1 MKNMIEFI
9 KVGLVAIL
17 FMLPT
22 FSSADEIQIV
32 NDSTIVVISASAE
45 RRDSIKRIVDSIFY
59 VKKLDA
65 ITKISRVNR
74 LVANVSVFVN
84 GCKFDLGENGKFTN
98 PFSHVITVRDT
109 VEVMW
114 GAETFKI
121 VKRQEQP
128 NVLPDNPQ
136 VAGNDSISS
145 VSGLRNEKF
154 LFFFP
159 DKHTAGLLFINI
171 ICIGIIVGL
180 LIDLKILSKNQSGKD
195 AKVKKDSA
203 KPEDVGGT
211 EGNSEEVENGNVTSE
226 DESGKSENA
235 EDLDINLSGE
245 SEDSVKKNNTDVA
258 ENARVFTL
266 NSKEQK
272 KVTIKLDQDIKDRLI
287 KFGIK
292 IETQYIDEKKVK
304 ELIRQLVLPTYEDFK
319 KVIESPT
326 GYQKKAL
333 AEYVKSFLKK
343 QWGTNV
349 DDTVAYSDYVFIK
362 SSEYIDFINK
372 QLGTNYR
379 DIESLKADLNKDA
392 VSVVL
397 EENKPQ
403 EEKTPNKDG
412 KQEPIENVEKED
424 NKTSGEVE
432 QYLSFVNGL
441 KKTYQTEDV
450 DKLEEAIRNA
460 VIESIIKGIGNEK
473 LEGARKIVT
482 DEMIGNIKEC
492 SNAEDLSDSLNQLIE
507 ELVKKVSAIQGEI
520 ESQKTQ
526 IEEIEEKRQQAEEDR
541 SKVLEKISSAYQAM
555 FGKHL
560 TSEDKNVVSAF
571 ENFAEKAKVAIN
583 EVQNRLEEAQTS
595 LESEKTAH
603 REDVGKLKE
612 ECEQKEQ
619 RIRDISK
626 ECMEMVSATFNE
638 NICESIES
646 TCGDES
652 SDIAEKFMQF
662 VPQNDG
668 YTLEQ
673 FKKEFN
679 EILENE
685 DNDFDKVKAKVKKL
699 FESALDSN
707 SWIHG
712 LARMFLYVQQ
722 PEIAKLFENSEV
734 STIKITRAF
743 ILTEQL
749 LREVDITL
757 TYPGLF
763 KDVYD
768 EEKYTIENLSDI
780 DRIVGVELVKKLVGN
795 RKKLLIDMH
804 RVGFESNG
812 LNSKPMVSS
821 FN

>member
-45 RRDSIKRIVDSIFY
+45 RRDSIKRTVDSIFY

-65 ITKISRVNR
+65 ITKISRVKR
-74 LVANVSVFVN
+74 LFANVSVFVN

-109 VEVMW
+109 AEVMW

-145 VSGLRNEKF
+145 ESGSRNEKF

-171 ICIGIIVGL
+171 IILCIGIIVGL

-211 EGNSEEVENGNVTSE
+211 EGNTGGDEKENVTP
-226 DESGKSENA
+226 EN
-235 EDLDINLSGE
+235 EPEKLDLDSNSGE

-258 ENARVFTL
+258 ENARV
-266 NSKEQK
+266 SKEQK

-326 GYQKKAL
+326 GYQKEAL
-333 AEYVKSFLKK
+333 AEYVKGFLKK
-343 QWGTNV
+343 QWRTDV
-349 DDTVAYSDYVFIK
+349 EDTAAYVFIK
-362 SSEYIDFINK
+362 KSGCIDFINK

-403 EEKTPNKDG
+403 EEKTPNEDG

-507 ELVKKVSAIQGEI
+507 ELVKKVNVIQDEI
-520 ESQKTQ
+520 EPQKTQ
-526 IEEIEEKRQQAEEDR
+526 IKEVEGKLQQAKDVRIKVFEE
-541 SKVLEKISSAYQAM
+541 ISSAYQKM
-555 FGKHL
+555 FKENL
-560 TSEDKNVVSAF
+560 NSEDKNVISAF
-571 ENFAEKAKVAIN
+571 ENFAKKASTAIN
-583 EVQNRLEEAQTS
+583 EVQTS
-595 LESEKTAH
+595 LESEKKAH
-603 REDVGKLKE
+603 RENVGKLEE
-612 ECEQKEQ
+612 ECKQKEQ
-619 RIRDISK
+619 KIKDISK
-626 ECMEMVSATFNE
+626 ECMAMVSATFNE
-638 NICESIES
+638 NIYESIEGV
-646 TCGDES
+646 CEDET
-652 SDIAEKFMQF
+652 SDIAKEFMQF

-734 STIKITRAF
+734 STTKITRAF

>member
-17 FMLPT
+17 VMLPT
-22 FSSADEIQIV
+22 LSSADEIRIV
-32 NDSTIVVISASAE
+32 NDSTIVVISAKRE
-45 RRDSIKRIVDSIFY
+45 DSIKRTEDSIFY

-65 ITKISRVNR
+65 ITKISRAKR
-74 LVANVSVFVN
+74 LDANVSVFIN
-84 GCKFDLGENGKFTN
+84 GCKFDLGENGRFTN

-109 VEVMW
+109 AEVMW
-114 GAETFKI
+114 GTETFKI
-121 VKRQEQP
+121 IKRQEQP
-128 NVLPDNPQ
+128 NVLSDSTQ

-145 VSGLRNEKF
+145 ESGSRYD
-154 LFFFP
+154 FFP
-159 DKHTAGLLFINI
+159 DKDTAGYIFISIIILL
-171 ICIGIIVGL
+171 CIVSL
-180 LIDLKILSKNQSGKD
+180 LIAWKIEWKILSKNQYSKD

-203 KPEDVGGT
+203 KPKDVGGAEDNT
-211 EGNSEEVENGNVTSE
+211 GGDEKENVTP
-226 DESGKSENA
+226 EN
-235 EDLDINLSGE
+235 EPEKPDLDSNFGE

-258 ENARVFTL
+258 EDARVFTL

-272 KVTIKLDQDIKDRLI
+272 KVTIKLHQDIKDRLI
-287 KFGIK
+287 KLGIK

-326 GYQKKAL
+326 GYQKEAL

-343 QWGTNV
+343 QWGTDV
-349 DDTVAYSDYVFIK
+349 EDTAAYCDYVLIK
-362 SSEYIDFINK
+362 KSGCIDFINE
-372 QLGTNYR
+372 QLETKYK
-379 DIESLKADLNKDA
+379 DIESLKADLNKNA
-392 VSVVL
+392 
-397 EENKPQ
+397 EEESKPQ
-403 EEKTPNKDG
+403 EEENISNNAD
-412 KQEPIENVEKED
+412 KQESFEEKVEDDDRTTSEVEKYIPFVD
-424 NKTSGEVE
+424 RLKDTYRTS
-432 QYLSFVNGL
+432 
-441 KKTYQTEDV
+441 DV

-460 VIESIIKGIGNEK
+460 VIENIIKRIGNEK
-473 LEGARKIVT
+473 LEEARKIIA
-482 DEMIGNIKEC
+482 DKMIGNINEC

-507 ELVKKVSAIQGEI
+507 ELVKKMSEMHREI
-520 ESQKTQ
+520 NSQKKRFKET
-526 IEEIEEKRQQAEEDR
+526 EEKLQQAEEDC
-541 SKVLEKISSAYQAM
+541 SKVLKEILDAYKNM
-555 FGKHL
+555 FEENL
-560 TSEDKNVVSAF
+560 NSEDKNVISAF
-571 ENFAEKAKVAIN
+571 ENFAKKASTAIN
-583 EVQNRLEEAQTS
+583 EVQTS
-595 LESEKTAH
+595 LESEKTAA
-603 REDVGKLKE
+603 GKLEE

-619 RIRDISK
+619 KIRNINK
-626 ECMEMVSATFNE
+626 KCMEMVSATFNE
-638 NICESIES
+638 NIYESIEEV
-646 TCGDES
+646 CEDET
-652 SDIAEKFMQF
+652 SDIAKKFMQF
-662 VPQNDG
+662 VPGNDG

-679 EILENE
+679 EILSKE
-685 DNDFDKVKAKVKKL
+685 DIDLDGVKAEIKKL
-699 FESALDSN
+699 FENVLDGN

-722 PEIAKLFENSEV
+722 PEIAKLFEDSEV
-734 STIKITRAF
+734 STTKITRAF

-768 EEKYTIENLSDI
+768 EEKYTIESLNDI
-780 DRIVGVELVKKLVGN
+780 DKIVGVELVKKLVGN

>member
-1 MKNMIEFI
+1 MAHFIQI
-9 KVGLVAIL
+9 KVMRSMFQFMKIGLVAIL
-17 FMLPT
+17 VMLPT

-45 RRDSIKRIVDSIFY
+45 RRDSIKRTVDSIFY

-65 ITKISRVNR
+65 ITKISRVKR

-109 VEVMW
+109 AEVMW

-128 NVLPDNPQ
+128 NVLPDTPQ
-136 VAGNDSISS
+136 VAGNDSIPSE
-145 VSGLRNEKF
+145 SGSRNEKF

-159 DKHTAGLLFINI
+159 DKHTAGRFFINI
-171 ICIGIIVGL
+171 MILCIGIVVGL
-180 LIDLKILSKNQSGKD
+180 LIDWKILSKNQSSKD
-195 AKVKKDSA
+195 AKVNKDSA
-203 KPEDVGGT
+203 TAESVGRTED
-211 EGNSEEVENGNVTSE
+211 NSEGIENGNVTSE

-235 EDLDINLSGE
+235 EILDINLSGE

-258 ENARVFTL
+258 EDVRVFTL

-287 KFGIK
+287 KLGIK

-326 GYQKKAL
+326 GYQKETL
-333 AEYVKSFLKK
+333 DEYFKIRVNK
-343 QWGTNV
+343 QWGTDV
-349 DDTVAYSDYVFIK
+349 DDTAAYCDYVLIK
-362 SSEYIDFINK
+362 KECIDFINE
-372 QLGTNYR
+372 QLGTSYK
-379 DIESLKADLNKDA
+379 DIESLKADLNKVA
-392 VSVVL
+392 ELVVS
-397 EENKPQ
+397 EESKPQ
-403 EEKTPNKDG
+403 EEENISNNAD
-412 KQEPIENVEKED
+412 KQESFEEKVEDDDRTTSEVEK
-424 NKTSGEVE
+424 
-432 QYLSFVNGL
+432 YIPFVDRL
-441 KKTYQTEDV
+441 KKTYQISDV
-450 DKLEEAIRNA
+450 DKLEEVIRNA
-460 VIESIIKGIGNEK
+460 VIENIIKRIGNEK
-473 LEGARKIVT
+473 LEEARKIIA
-482 DEMIGNIKEC
+482 DKMIGNINEC

-507 ELVKKVSAIQGEI
+507 ELVKKVSEMHREI
-520 ESQKTQ
+520 NSQKKRF
-526 IEEIEEKRQQAEEDR
+526 EETEEKLQQAEEDC
-541 SKVLEKISSAYQAM
+541 SKVLKEILDAYKNM
-555 FGKHL
+555 FEENL
-560 TSEDKNVVSAF
+560 NSEDKNVISAF
-571 ENFAEKAKVAIN
+571 ENFAKKASTAIN
-583 EVQNRLEEAQTS
+583 EVQTS

-603 REDVGKLKE
+603 GKLEE
-612 ECEQKEQ
+612 ECKQKEQ
-619 RIRDISK
+619 KIRDISK
-626 ECMEMVSATFNE
+626 ECMAMVSATFNE
-638 NICESIES
+638 NIYGSIEGV
-646 TCGDES
+646 CEDET
-652 SDIAEKFMQF
+652 SDIAKKFMQF
-662 VPQNDG
+662 VPGNDG
-668 YTLEQ
+668 YTLKQ
-673 FKKEFN
+673 FEEEFN
-679 EILENE
+679 KILGNE
-685 DNDFDKVKAKVKKL
+685 DNGFDEVRAEVKKL
-699 FESALDSN
+699 FENALSSN

-722 PEIAKLFENSEV
+722 PEIAKLFEDSEV
-734 STIKITRAF
+734 STTKITRAF

-780 DRIVGVELVKKLVGN
+780 DSIVGVELVKKLVGN

>member
-1 MKNMIEFI
+1 MIEFI

-171 ICIGIIVGL
+171 ILYIGIIVGL
-180 LIDLKILSKNQSGKD
+180 LIDLKIPSKNQSGKD

-333 AEYVKSFLKK
+333 AV
-343 QWGTNV
+343 
-349 DDTVAYSDYVFIK
+349 
-362 SSEYIDFINK
+362 INK

-403 EEKTPNKDG
+403 EEKTPNEDG

-603 REDVGKLKE
+603 RENVGKLKE